1 VNEQTSSPC
10 ALRIPQFCTGI
21 HFSCH
26 CYNSKQQQ
34 QQQRNSQALTSL
46 WSERRISSPRSH
58 ALWRIRDP
66 HRHHFSRL
74 RCNNNMKI
82 FCYNTHTQAKKKL
95 DGIYL
100 TQGNTKTLKVFP
112 PPTTETKTVYPQRER
127 ERGEDGERER
137 ERESVRVCVGGGCR
151 VFSLQQVSLTSA
163 NVLLGQSS
171 TFFDNPLYRL
181 HFTRPP
187 SLRGRSATA
196 AAAVRKNRFDPMLI
210 YLEEL
215 FICCCLV
222 DHSSRACVHACLLL
236 LL

>member
-1 VNEQTSSPC
+1 LKNSRSSP
-10 ALRIPQFCTGI
+10 
-21 HFSCH
+21 
-26 CYNSKQQQ
+26 
-34 QQQRNSQALTSL
+34 TSL
-46 WSERRISSPRSH
+46 SPASVVTIT
-58 ALWRIRDP
+58 WRY
-66 HRHHFSRL
+66 SVT
-74 RCNNNMKI
+74 
-82 FCYNTHTQAKKKL
+82 THTHKQKKSSTL
-95 DGIYL
+95 SIWHR
-100 TQGNTKTLKVFP
+100 NTKTLKVSP
-112 PPTTETKTVYPQRER
+112 PPTTETKTVYPHRER
-127 ERGEDGERER
+127 ERGGGDG
-137 ERESVRVCVGGGCR
+137 ERESVRVCVGGGCS
-151 VFSLQQVSLTSA
+151 VFSLLQVSLTSA

-171 TFFDNPLYRL
+171 TFFDNPLYCL

>member
-1 VNEQTSSPC
+1 
-10 ALRIPQFCTGI
+10 
-21 HFSCH
+21 
-26 CYNSKQQQ
+26 
-34 QQQRNSQALTSL
+34 
-46 WSERRISSPRSH
+46 
-58 ALWRIRDP
+58 
-66 HRHHFSRL
+66 
-74 RCNNNMKI
+74 
-82 FCYNTHTQAKKKL
+82 
-95 DGIYL
+95 
-100 TQGNTKTLKVFP
+100 
-112 PPTTETKTVYPQRER
+112 
-127 ERGEDGERER
+127 
-137 ERESVRVCVGGGCR
+137 VCVGGGCR
-151 VFSLQQVSLTSA
+151 VFSLLQVSLTSA

-222 DHSSRACVHACLLL
+222 DHSSRACLLL